1 MATEVIPPKYVI
13 TADDKR
19 GLIVVTVAVVLSF
32 VLTCFLIRL
41 WLRLQT
47 RDWKSDDWWLAA
59 ATLLHTAQSGV
70 LIHLV
75 DLGLGASQEGIPSS
89 QLERLGRGGLA
100 SQILYICTLFAS
112 KCSVLLLYLRLSP
125 GGSHSI
131 GSWSVMAA
139 SAVWAVVAVT
149 LIAIPCNPVQYYQN
163 PQTCTNRWSKWQ
175 AIGAFDI
182 ATEILIFII
191 AIQLVWTL
199 QMRFKAKIVVIIAFS
214 ARLPVIAAAGIRL
227 HYLYQ
232 RLTGESH
239 TFEYLVATQ
248 WQMGYAIMSSTI
260 TGIGPF
266 LRPFNKEY
274 TTSYKRSGYGHSS
287 QRSTQPD
294 GPTDGPTLRP
304 RHSWMSQSYL
314 MQTMPSRRG
323 SKVTIPD
330 SVEPS
335 THTHPSGHRSSAS
348 TSTTPDHTQYSPSS
362 QAPIMLTADEHFQ
375 PAEKFRRHDAEVWVG
390 DRSMSMGRDEARIG
404 MGDESRLTIG
414 KKTEFKVEVDR
425 ASRCI

>member
-1 MATEVIPPKYVI
+1 MATEVIAPKYVI

-32 VLTCFLIRL
+32 VWTCFLIRL
-41 WLRLQT
+41 WLRLQS
-47 RDWKSDDWWLAA
+47 RDWKSDDWSLAA
-59 ATLLHTAQSGV
+59 ATVLHTAQSGI
-70 LIHLV
+70 LLHLV
-75 DLGLGASQEGIPSS
+75 DLGLGASQEGIPLS
-89 QLERLGRGGLA
+89 QREQLGRGGFGT
-100 SQILYICTLFAS
+100 QILYICALFAS
-112 KCSVLLLYLRLSP
+112 KCSILFLYLRLSP

-131 GSWSVMAA
+131 GSWTVIAA
-139 SAVWAVVAVT
+139 SAVWAIVAVT
-149 LIAIPCNPVQYYQN
+149 LIAIPCNPLQSYQN
-163 PQTCTNRWSKWQ
+163 PQTCTNRWLKWQ

-182 ATEILIFII
+182 ATEILIFFL
-191 AIQLVWTL
+191 AVQLVWTL
-199 QMRFKAKIVVIIAFS
+199 QMRFQAKIVVIFAFS

-266 LRPFNKEY
+266 LRPFSKEY
-274 TTSYKRSGYGHSS
+274 ATSYKRSGYGHSS

-294 GPTDGPTLRP
+294 GPNDRPTLRP

-323 SKVTIPD
+323 SKATIHD

-335 THTHPSGHRSSAS
+335 THTNPSRHRSSAS
-348 TSTTPDHTQYSPSS
+348 TSTTPDPAQYSPPS
-362 QAPIMLTADEHFQ
+362 QAPIILTADEHFQ
-375 PAEKFRRHDAEVWVG
+375 PAERFRRHDAEVWVG
-390 DRSMSMGRDEARIG
+390 DRSMSMGR
-404 MGDESRLTIG
+404 DESRLTIG